1 MRIRAAVFI
10 ALFACLIC
18 TTDSALQ
25 AQVEESVVR
34 EEMPDISPPY
44 PDVMVQFIGG
54 NDALTEFLVN
64 NMEYPEAA
72 KKANIQ
78 GEVLVTFKVNADSS
92 VEIVQVNAGADSL
105 LADAARRVVQKTSK
119 RWIPATY
126 KGKPVATLCRLPIL
140 FELEESAPKS
150 KQAEP
155 PPPPKELP
163 NYAPPE
169 FIYAGLSLQDFIVK
183 HLKYPESMRSKN
195 LSVSIIMQFTVGDD
209 GSVSNIFPK
218 DSMSDLYQPFVEEAA
233 RVLRLTSLKWKPAMQ
248 NGAVQ
253 KAVLR
258 LPFRFELD

>member
-1 MRIRAAVFI
+1 MRIRTAVFI

-18 TTDSALQ
+18 TSDSALQ

-54 NDALTEFLVN
+54 NDALLEFLIN

-169 FIYAGLSLQDFIVK
+169 FIYAELSLQDFIVK
-183 HLKYPESMRSKN
+183 HLIYPESMRSKN
-195 LSVSIIMQFTVGDD
+195 LSVSIIMQFTIGTD

-218 DSMSDLYQPFVEEAA
+218 DSMSDLYQPFIDEAT
-233 RVLRLTSLKWKPAMQ
+233 RVLRLSSLKWKPAMQ
-248 NGAVQ
+248 HGTVQ